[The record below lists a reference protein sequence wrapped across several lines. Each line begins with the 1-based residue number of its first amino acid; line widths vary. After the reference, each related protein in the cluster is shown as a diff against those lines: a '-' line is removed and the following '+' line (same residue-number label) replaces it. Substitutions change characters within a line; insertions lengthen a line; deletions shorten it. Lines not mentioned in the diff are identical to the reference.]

1 MIPVACSPK
10 VTRNGDQSMAG
21 SALLTVLNAE
31 VGLLKC
37 APVVFEPTVR
47 QQIDQLTN
55 DAAIVPAR
63 ERLW

>member
-21 SALLTVLNAE
+21 SALLPVLSAE

-37 APVVFEPTVR
+37 APVVFEPTAR

-55 DAAIVPAR
+55 DVAIVPAR